1 MLSPECV
8 PFRSCFV
15 LVSFLFRFH
24 VFDFFLLRIVSC
36 GSVSSS
42 LVSFRTSCKNMRIL
56 YNIMQ
61 VYTYTSSW
69 QCSVHCFRLAGKV
82 NVLNA
87 PAGDGRSTAQQRG
100 GGGAAPPTMHR
111 VICMP
116 AGGRQCPEQQRRVW
130 GALPPTMH
138 KLHDTFML

>member
-1 MLSPECV
+1 
-8 PFRSCFV
+8 
-15 LVSFLFRFH
+15 
-24 VFDFFLLRIVSC
+24 
-36 GSVSSS
+36 
-42 LVSFRTSCKNMRIL
+42 MRIL

-100 GGGAAPPTMHR
+100 GWGGSAPHNASCDLYACRWPTMPCAAAEGVGGAAPHNAQT
-111 VICMP
+111 
-116 AGGRQCPEQQRRVW
+116 A
-130 GALPPTMH
+130 
-138 KLHDTFML
+138 